1 MCCNCFLL
9 FLLIHIQIYRKY
21 PNKNMSIGIRAVDKP
36 PFINI
41 TAEGATFTVPGE
53 VDFFVLDGE
62 YMPLAFSLGVVS
74 ETILFAISVFLF

>member
-1 MCCNCFLL
+1 MQL
-9 FLLIHIQIYRKY
+9 YRKY

-41 TAEGATFTVPGE
+41 TVEGANFTLPGA
-53 VDFFVLDGE
+53 VDFYVLDGE

-74 ETILFAISVFLF
+74 SLLFLRYISIEISMT